1 MIFCALLMRRQS
13 DAICRVNALEHLQ
26 DFNSAPSVGMDDV
39 PRESLLEFLGFGKE
53 SNTQDK
59 LDERLARKLP
69 SFFDKLPTR
78 DSR

>member
-1 MIFCALLMRRQS
+1 
-13 DAICRVNALEHLQ
+13 
-26 DFNSAPSVGMDDV
+26 MDDV